1 MLLQLLIKVNYGIL
15 VAMST
20 RIKKVAIIGLGY
32 IGLPAY
38 VAISKTKKYDVVGYD
53 IDPTKIKSLSKKLS
67 PVEDKDVREYISK
80 HKLKVSKQK
89 NILRGSWIFIICV
102 PTPIYDDYTPNYQFI
117 ENAIKTIAPHITHN
131 SHVVL
136 ESTVNP
142 GTCRELIMPL
152 LKKYCR
158 LKLGKD
164 YNLAHCPERINP
176 GDSTWNIYNIPR
188 NIGSIS
194 KKFNRQIADFYR
206 TFIKAPVLEVSS
218 LEIAEATK
226 IVENT
231 FRDINIAYVNELA
244 KSFDAIG
251 IDLHET
257 LQAASS
263 KPFSFLAHWPGCGV
277 GGHCIAVDPYY
288 LIDRAA
294 KSGFT
299 HNFLRLAREINNS
312 MPQYAVER
320 LVQGLNELRLSIK
333 GTQILLLGLAYKP
346 NLADTRESPGEK
358 IKELLLKLGA
368 KVKVF
373 DPFVKTDYRSLKE
386 AVKEPTAI
394 LIACAHKQFV
404 DELPKLLPKTNV
416 KIIVDGRNCLDKN
429 LVEKYH
435 IRYKGIGR

>member
-15 VAMST
+15 VAMDS
-20 RIKKVAIIGLGY
+20 RIKKVSIIGLGY
-32 IGLPAY
+32 IGLPTY
-38 VAISKTKKYDVVGYD
+38 VALSKTKKYDVVGYD
-53 IDPTKIKSLSKKLS
+53 TDPTKIKSLSKRLS
-67 PVEDKDVREYISK
+67 PVGDKDVQEYISK
-80 HKLKVSKQK
+80 HSLKVSTQK
-89 NILRGSWIFIICV
+89 NILRNSWVFIICV

-117 ENAIKTIAPHITHN
+117 ENAIKTIAPYITRN
-131 SHVVL
+131 CHVVL

-152 LKKYCR
+152 LKKYSR
-158 LKLGKD
+158 LKVGKD

-188 NIGSIS
+188 NIASVT
-194 KKFNRQIADFYR
+194 KKFSKEIADFYKSFVR
-206 TFIKAPVLEVSS
+206 AGVVEVSS
-218 LEIAEATK
+218 LEVAEATK
-226 IVENT
+226 VVENT

-251 IDLHET
+251 IDLYET

-299 HNFLRLAREINNS
+299 HSFLKLAREINNS
-312 MPQYAVER
+312 MPQYTVDK
-320 LVQGLNELRLSIK
+320 LIQGLNDLRLPVR

-346 NLADTRESPGEK
+346 NLADTRESPGQK
-358 IKELLLKLGA
+358 IRELLLKLGA

-386 AVKEPTAI
+386 AVKKSTVI
-394 LIACAHKQFV
+394 LIATAHQQFV
-404 DELPKLLPKTNV
+404 EELPKLLPKTNV

-429 LVEKYH
+429 LIESYK
-435 IRYKGIGR
+435 ILYKGIGR